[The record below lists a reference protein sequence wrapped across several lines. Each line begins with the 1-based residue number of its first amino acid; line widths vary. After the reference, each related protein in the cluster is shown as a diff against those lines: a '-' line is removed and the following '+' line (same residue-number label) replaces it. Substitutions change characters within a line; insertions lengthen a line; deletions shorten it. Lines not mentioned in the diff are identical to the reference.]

1 LLIAS
6 VKSFYDTQNNGL
18 TEMSAKVVLLDRVLA
33 HYGPDAKEARDLLN
47 GAIVRTRD
55 TMSSQGRGQNS
66 QGGSAR
72 GGAEIIYEKNS
83 RIRATERRS
92 HSLKIQ
98 ALSIAIDLGKA
109 TPADV

>member
-1 LLIAS
+1 
-6 VKSFYDTQNNGL
+6 
-18 TEMSAKVVLLDRVLA
+18 MSAKVVLLDRVLA

-47 GAIVRTRD
+47 AIARIRD

-83 RIRATERRS
+83 RVRATQRRS